1 MSRSNDKMGKTLNTQ
16 FKFGENSSLTSRER
30 ESELSNSNQLKSSVG
45 LVGCLVNITKYVLAI
60 IFNLIVVSFGINWI
74 LRHFGV
80 ALKPLNLAI
89 QAGKRKYS
97 EVDEDEQDSTDF
109 ENENENL
116 EKVLKRWRPDH
127 VYEAIN
133 DFVKKMWGESDMNE
147 NLKNGDVND
156 ENMNNFPMS
165 QINGGKWKQ
174 KPDINFVV
182 QKIVGVKLVEE
193 GEGSIRDLTPKK
205 PKMNKEE
212 VDIRDTNNPRGE
224 VGNENLI
231 LPGNE
236 TIETSTPLI
245 DDLAPA
251 PNVFVFSADKTVNS
265 NKSGDIEE
273 DKQSMLSSMTF
284 GEKQVYFDQKIKEA
298 AAAALKTTPLR
309 FDKKE

>member
-1 MSRSNDKMGKTLNTQ
+1 MSRTNNKMGKTLNTQ
-16 FKFGENSSLTSRER
+16 FGENSSSSSGEK
-30 ESELSNSNQLKSSVG
+30 ESGLSNGIQLKSSVG
-45 LVGCLVNITKYVLAI
+45 LVGCLVNIAKYVLAV
-60 IFNLIVVSFGINWI
+60 IFNLFVVSFGINWI
-74 LRHFGV
+74 LEHFGV

-97 EVDEDEQDSTDF
+97 EVDEDVKDSTDY

-116 EKVLKRWRPDH
+116 EKELKRWRPDQ

-205 PKMNKEE
+205 SKMNKEE

-273 DKQSMLSSMTF
+273 DEQSMLSSMTF
-284 GEKQVYFDQKIKEA
+284 GEKQVYFNQKIKEA